1 MSKPFNRFG
10 GNVKVDKQICCKK
23 ATSVDI
29 SAFGEAS

>member
-10 GNVKVDKQICCKK
+10 GNVKVDMQICCKK
-23 ATSVDI
+23 ATSVDT